1 MREQQTFGDIE
12 YNNKKRKTR
21 REMFLEQMEA
31 VIPWQQWV
39 KLIEPYYPKGEHG
52 RPPKGIEVM
61 LRMYLLQVWF
71 TLSDEMLEDSIYDS
85 QSMRKFV
92 GINFLEENVP
102 DATTLL
108 KFRHLLEKHELT
120 KKMFSQINDALS
132 KSGCLMKE
140 GTIVDA
146 TIIAAPSST
155 KNKENQRDPEMH
167 QTKKGNQW
175 YFGMKAHI
183 GVDSKSGMVHT
194 VEATAANE
202 HDITLTSK
210 LLHGA
215 EKIVYADAGYTGVN
229 ERPEIKEEHA
239 EVEWK
244 VAIRRSSIL
253 KMEDSPEKDA
263 LIKAEHDKASI
274 RAIVEHQFHIIK
286 DTFGFRKVRYRGIS
300 KNLSLLNILFASS
313 NLLLFARRTIVQ
325 QSSC

>member
-1 MREQQTFGDIE
+1 
-12 YNNKKRKTR
+12 
-21 REMFLEQMEA
+21 
-31 VIPWQQWV
+31 
-39 KLIEPYYPKGEHG
+39 
-52 RPPKGIEVM
+52 M

-71 TLSDEMLEDSIYDS
+71 SLSDEMLEDSIYDS

-102 DATTLL
+102 DATMLL

-244 VAIRRSSIL
+244 VAIRRNSIL

-263 LIKAEHDKASI
+263 IIKAEHDKASI
-274 RAIVEHQFHIIK
+274 
-286 DTFGFRKVRYRGIS
+286 TFNQSFRDER
-300 KNLSLLNILFASS
+300 LNT
-313 NLLLFARRTIVQ
+313 N
-325 QSSC
+325 